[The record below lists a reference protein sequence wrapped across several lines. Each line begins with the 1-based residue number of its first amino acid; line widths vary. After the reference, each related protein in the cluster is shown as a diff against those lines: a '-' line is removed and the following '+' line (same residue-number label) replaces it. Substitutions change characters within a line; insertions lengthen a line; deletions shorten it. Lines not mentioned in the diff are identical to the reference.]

1 MADIEKA
8 MDTLSS
14 MLSSE
19 EGKQTLSDMVSS
31 FTNDTG
37 SSETS
42 SDLFGMDTLLK
53 VKDVMDEFQHSNDR
67 RSNLLMALKPYLNNA
82 RLGRIDE
89 TINLLKL
96 AKLPNLIKGIRK

>member
-1 MADIEKA
+1 MADLEKA

-31 FTNDTG
+31 LTSNSESND
-37 SSETS
+37 
-42 SDLFGMDTLLK
+42 LLNMDTMLK
-53 VKDVMDEFQHSNDR
+53 VKNIMDEFQNGNDR
-67 RSNLLMALKPYLNNA
+67 RSNLLMALKPYLNNT

-96 AKLPNLIKGIRK
+96 AKLPGLIKGIRG

>member
-14 MLSSE
+14 LLSSE

-31 FTNDTG
+31 FSG
-37 SSETS
+37 STSESS
-42 SDLFGMDTLLK
+42 SDDLLNMDSMLK
-53 VKDVMDEFQHSNDR
+53 IKNIMDEFQHSNDR
-67 RSNLLMALKPYLNNA
+67 RSNLLTALKPYLNNA

-96 AKLPNLIKGIRK
+96 AKLPTLIKSIRK

>member
-1 MADIEKA
+1 MADLEKA

-19 EGKQTLSDMVSS
+19 EGKQTLSDMVDS
-31 FTNDTG
+31 FTSD
-37 SSETS
+37 SSTNE
-42 SDLFGMDTLLK
+42 LLNMDTMLK
-53 VKDVMDEFQHSNDR
+53 VKNIMDEFQSGNDR

-89 TINLLKL
+89 TINLLKIT
-96 AKLPNLIKGIRK
+96 KLPGLIKGIRR

>member
-1 MADIEKA
+1 MADLEKA

-31 FTNDTG
+31 LTSNSESND
-37 SSETS
+37 
-42 SDLFGMDTLLK
+42 LLNMDTMLK
-53 VKDVMDEFQHSNDR
+53 VKIIMDEFQNGNDR
-67 RSNLLMALKPYLNNA
+67 RSNLLMALKPYLNNT

-96 AKLPNLIKGIRK
+96 AKLPGLIKGIRG